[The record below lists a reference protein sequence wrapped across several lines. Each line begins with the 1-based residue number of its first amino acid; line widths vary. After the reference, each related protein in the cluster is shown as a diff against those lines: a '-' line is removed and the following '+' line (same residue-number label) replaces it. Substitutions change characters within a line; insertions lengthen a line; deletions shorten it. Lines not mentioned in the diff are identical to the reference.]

1 MIFSE
6 NRYPLF
12 GIMLERRGRGDRV
25 RRTAK
30 PPRLSAIPLAAW
42 EREGVTAALRKL
54 GLPADDVAS
63 PGRMFWRFETRD
75 LTPVGFGGL
84 EIHDGDAL
92 LRSVVT
98 LPPVRRRGIARAIVA
113 ALEAEARIA
122 DCRAIW
128 LMTTSATPLFDQL
141 GYAACKTAIVP
152 QPIRETPEFAVQ
164 SAASATVMM
173 KRLK

>member
-1 MIFSE
+1 M
-6 NRYPLF
+6 P
-12 GIMLERRGRGDRV
+12 ERRAPGDRV

-30 PPRLSAIPLAAW
+30 PPRLNAIPLAAW
-42 EREGVTAALRKL
+42 ERDGVLAALRRA

-63 PGRMFWRFETRD
+63 PGRLFWRFETVD

-84 EIHDGDAL
+84 EIHDGEAL

-98 LPPVRRRGIARAIVA
+98 LPPVRGRGIARAIIA
-113 ALEAEARIA
+113 ALETEARIA

-128 LMTTSATPLFDQL
+128 LATTSATQLFDQL
-141 GYAACKTAIVP
+141 GYATCKIAIVP
-152 QPIRETPEFAVQ
+152 QPIRDTPEFVALA
-164 SAASATVMM
+164 AASPTVMM

>member
-1 MIFSE
+1 MPES
-6 NRYPLF
+6 RAP
-12 GIMLERRGRGDRV
+12 GDRV
-25 RRTAK
+25 RRAAK

-42 EREGVTAALRKL
+42 ERDGVAAALRKA

-63 PGRMFWRFETRD
+63 PGRLFWRFETVD

-98 LPPVRRRGIARAIVA
+98 LPPVRGRGIARAIIA

-128 LMTTSATPLFDQL
+128 LLTTSATRLFDQL
-141 GYAACKTAIVP
+141 GYATCKVAIVP
-152 QPIRETPEFAVQ
+152 QPIRETPEFA
-164 SAASATVMM
+164 ALAGTSATVMM